1 MRRPPAVR
9 LPDAGLE
16 DENVPLLNLV
26 DVDLF
31 NQWPAVS
38 ALPLPPQTVARP
50 PVAPPAEAVALTTPD
65 EPAQQQPPD
74 AGMNDMNLLV
84 PGALG
89 LLMAGLLAH
98 RKTRATILTGVATMR
113 LFVLRLW

>member
-1 MRRPPAVR
+1 
-9 LPDAGLE
+9 
-16 DENVPLLNLV
+16 
-26 DVDLF
+26 
-31 NQWPAVS
+31 
-38 ALPLPPQTVARP
+38 
-50 PVAPPAEAVALTTPD
+50 
-65 EPAQQQPPD
+65 
-74 AGMNDMNLLV
+74 MNDMNLLV